1 MRPHGCV
8 RMQQLD
14 SALARLSAALGEAQ
28 WLSYLRWLVAVG
40 RGEGVVV
47 STCACRTS
55 LCGVAAPAGTTRAVA
70 PGPHSFP
77 PSVAVGACSAF
88 VCFDFKALRTWL
100 ARAPCSHAACSGAS
114 YANRHEPVPIHPL
127 CPLIR
132 SNNIHIT
139 SHGLAHITYNQGGRA
154 QKCWPEHSA

>member
-1 MRPHGCV
+1 M
-8 RMQQLD
+8 
-14 SALARLSAALGEAQ
+14 
-28 WLSYLRWLVAVG
+28 
-40 RGEGVVV
+40 V

-114 YANRHEPVPIHPL
+114 YANRHATGADT
-127 CPLIR
+127 
-132 SNNIHIT
+132 SSMSSSGAIHIT